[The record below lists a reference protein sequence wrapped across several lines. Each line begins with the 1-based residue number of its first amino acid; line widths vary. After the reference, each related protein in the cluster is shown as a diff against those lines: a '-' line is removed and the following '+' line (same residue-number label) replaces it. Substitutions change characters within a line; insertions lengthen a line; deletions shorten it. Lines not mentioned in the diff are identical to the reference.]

1 MKRQIKNLGAFCLLS
16 LPFFFVSQAISASQ
30 GEGRVNMQGAINDA
44 ACAIATA
51 SREQIIN
58 MDVIPISDIARDG
71 QGKNVPFSIKLVNCV
86 LDRVDK
92 NLPGWKQF
100 QVTFDGHTDGEMF
113 GISGQASGIAL
124 KISDDDGNVARPGVP
139 LPLMKIPL
147 GSYRLNYVI
156 KLIANHQPLTAG
168 SYFSSVRFKM
178 DYY

>member
-1 MKRQIKNLGAFCLLS
+1 M
-16 LPFFFVSQAISASQ
+16 
-30 GEGRVNMQGAINDA
+30 
-44 ACAIATA
+44 
-51 SREQIIN
+51 
-58 MDVIPISDIARDG
+58 
-71 QGKNVPFSIKLVNCV
+71 NCV

-92 NLPGWKQF
+92 SLPGWKQF
-100 QVTFDGHTDGEMF
+100 QVTFDGHADGEMF
-113 GISGQASGIAL
+113 GISGRASGIAL
-124 KISDDDGNVARPGVP
+124 KISDNDGNVAGPGVP